1 MNALSTLYDVTL
13 RAKVEERLYQ
23 YEPLR
28 VNFHLIR
35 VDARDGRVML
45 KGIVPS
51 TSMKRM
57 AEILARSIPGVREVQ
72 NDLVADPEIEAELGL
87 RLAADPE
94 LSSSQARVLII
105 SAQGDVTLAGWVPN
119 EAARQRAEQIARS
132 IRGVRSVVNNL
143 QVKMV
148 VRRAA

>member
-1 MNALSTLYDVTL
+1 MNAVDDATL
-13 RAKVEERLYQ
+13 RARVEERLYR
-23 YEPLR
+23 YDPLR

-35 VDARDGRVML
+35 VDARDGRVIL
-45 KGIVPS
+45 EGVVPS
-51 TSMKRM
+51 TAMKRM

-94 LSSSQARVLII
+94 LSSPQARVLAT
-105 SAQGDVTLAGWVPN
+105 SVQGDVTLAGWVPN

-132 IRGVRSVVNNL
+132 IRGVRNVVNNL